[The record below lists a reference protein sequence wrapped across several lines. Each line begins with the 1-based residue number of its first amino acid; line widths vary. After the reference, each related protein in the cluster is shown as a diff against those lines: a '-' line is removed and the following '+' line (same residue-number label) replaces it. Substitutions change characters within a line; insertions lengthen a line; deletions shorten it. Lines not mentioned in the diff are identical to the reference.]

1 MSGEGETMSNQGVLE
16 QSTTIMKEIQAGRDL
31 LGYIYPHVPLELILA
46 HGLTPTLLRAMPGV
60 PSGFESSLQTFACS
74 YARNLF
80 SLRSE
85 DQMMPLAGI
94 LFPSN
99 TCDSLQNLA
108 DVWKY
113 RFPRDKVLRLSYPV
127 SRGGSMKAAEAFLA
141 AELEQLSKSIETT
154 FNKPFVK
161 QNYERAVAFVRDF
174 REAAQF
180 LYASRMAGGDITYDE
195 LATLI
200 RSFLT
205 NPSPGVLA
213 DIQKRQEDI
222 ERQLHPEGLLEIA
235 HRIERA
241 LVESDFT
248 ALNESITKLRETYSG
263 IVRPDIM
270 PRILVVGGMV
280 EPQSVSTLFDG
291 ISATSSSAIQ
301 LDLLSFGFKA
311 VFREP
316 IDTSEDLFIGL
327 SRSLLS
333 AHGEP
338 TQEGL
343 ESRVEY
349 VSSLIR
355 ALSITGLVICEQSFC
370 DPDQFEAP
378 SLERA
383 AKETGI
389 RSVRL
394 PMDPELSDRARLEGR
409 LESFIESLQTGT

>member
-1 MSGEGETMSNQGVLE
+1 MSNQGVLE
-16 QSTTIMKEIQAGRDL
+16 KSTTSMKDLQAGQDL

-46 HGLTPTLLRAMPGV
+46 HGLIPTLLRAVPGV

-85 DQMMPLAGI
+85 DQMRPLAGI

-113 RFPRDKVLRLSYPV
+113 RFPGDKIIKLSYPV
-127 SRGGSMKAAEAFLA
+127 SRGRTMDAAEAYLA
-141 AELEQLSKSIETT
+141 AELQQLSRSIETT

-161 QNYERAVAFVRDF
+161 QNFERAVVFVGDF

-180 LYASRMAGGDITYDE
+180 LYASRLAGGDITYDE

-205 NPSPGVLA
+205 SPTPGVLA
-213 DIQKRQEDI
+213 DIQKKQETI
-222 ERQLHPEGLLEIA
+222 ERQMHPDGRLEFAYKIK
-235 HRIERA
+235 RA
-241 LVESDFT
+241 LVNSDFVS
-248 ALNESITKLRETYSG
+248 LNESITKLRENYSG
-263 IVRPDIM
+263 LIRPDVM

-280 EPQSVSTLFDG
+280 EPQSVSALFDG
-291 ISATSSSAIQ
+291 ISTTNNAAIE

-311 VFREP
+311 VFRKA
-316 IDTSEDLFIGL
+316 IDTSRDLFTGL

-333 AHGEP
+333 APGEP

-349 VSSLIR
+349 VSALGR
-355 ALSITGLVICEQSFC
+355 ALSINGLVICEQSFC

-383 AKETGI
+383 ANEIGI

-394 PMDPELSDRARLEGR
+394 PIDPELSDRARLEGR
-409 LESFIESLQTGT
+409 LESFIESLQHNA